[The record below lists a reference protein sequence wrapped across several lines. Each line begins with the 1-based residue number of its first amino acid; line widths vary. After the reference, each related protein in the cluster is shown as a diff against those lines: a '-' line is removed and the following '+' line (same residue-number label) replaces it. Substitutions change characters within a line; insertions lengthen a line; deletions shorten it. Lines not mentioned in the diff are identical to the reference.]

1 MKRIQIYF
9 ILGLVF
15 SILFIPCFSFAQG
28 DNNIGDNGKI
38 ILVVMDRVSWN
49 EIYKANTPNLDS
61 LMDIGAIGLMTTNTG
76 GSLSQ
81 NNAYLTIGTGARVT
95 GVSGSQQAFSYGHR
109 YRGVKIEDLMFQ
121 ITGHKMSEDAIGNP
135 SIAKLHRANAN
146 RPYKVNIGALG
157 TGLREAGIKLAVVGN
172 CDNYKRLE
180 GDGGGKNFLV
190 SMLMDDRGIVPL
202 GDISHSLIIEDGDW
216 PMGIRTDYEKMLEV
230 FKKLKD
236 KAQLVAIQL
245 GDTSR
250 AEDFRHQSMDS
261 RIEYHKIRALEEGD
275 KFIGNLLE
283 HIDLSK
289 DYMMI
294 LSPVPPAEEI
304 GNNNRLSPIII
315 AGKGVQKGLLT
326 SGSTHRE
333 GVVTN
338 LDIGASIL
346 SFFDLRPLPGQ
357 GGAPIY
363 SIPRDKG
370 IEGIIRFNEKL
381 TNIYNQRPFLLRSYV
396 YILILILVLAAFCLL
411 FKRKY
416 LKLIKPMPIF
426 IMVVPLVYL
435 ILPLLQQPQLYGT
448 ALIALAMSVLIT
460 TILCRVFA
468 SSLDRIMV
476 ISALTTLI
484 LVIDQWLG
492 MKLIQSSPLGY
503 DVIAG
508 ARFYG
513 IGNEYMG
520 VLVGAICC
528 AGGAVIEK
536 FSNADSNMDKI
547 TKIIVLII
555 GLLTIYTMASPNLG
569 ANVGGTVAIFTAIS
583 TTVLMIQ
590 GKKIRVRDL
599 VAIGAMIAVILAG
612 IFYLDSQQVVDSQ
625 SHMGQTVTAI
635 RENGIAELFNIFYR
649 KISMNIRL
657 MATTMWTRVFLT
669 SLGVIVL
676 LLYRPVGIF
685 RDAYKKHETLLKG
698 LTGAA
703 LGAIAALIFND
714 SGIVAAATAT
724 IFIAPPFVLLI
735 MDEVEGKVKNGVWK
749 DGIHFKAK
757 SS

>member
-1 MKRIQIYF
+1 MRKIRLYF
-9 ILGLVF
+9 ILGFVL
-15 SILFIPCFSFAQG
+15 SILIIPYFSFAQG
-28 DNNIGDNGKI
+28 DNNIGDKGKV

-49 EIYKANTPNLDS
+49 EIYKANTPNLDR
-61 LMDIGAIGLMTTNTG
+61 LMDMGAIGLMTTNTG

-81 NNAYLTIGTGARVT
+81 NNAYLTIGTGARVV
-95 GVSGSQQAFSYGHR
+95 GVSGSQQAVSYGHS
-109 YRGVKIEDLMFQ
+109 YRGVKIEDLMHQ
-121 ITGHKMSEDAIGNP
+121 ITGHKMNEGAIGNP
-135 SIAKLHRANAN
+135 SIAKLHRANGN
-146 RPYKVNIGALG
+146 RPYRVNIGALG
-157 TGLREAGIKLAVVGN
+157 TALREAGLKVAVLGN

-202 GDISHSLIIEDGDW
+202 GDISQSLVKEDVDW
-216 PMGIRTDYEKMLEV
+216 PMGIRTDYKKMLVV
-230 FKKLKD
+230 FKDLKD
-236 KAQLVAIQL
+236 KAHLVAIQL

-275 KFIGNLLE
+275 KFIGDLLE

-315 AGKGVQKGLLT
+315 AGKGVQKGWLT

-346 SFFDLRPLPGQ
+346 NFFGVCPLPGQ
-357 GGAPIY
+357 GGVPIY
-363 SIPRDKG
+363 SISNNEE
-370 IEGIIRFNEKL
+370 IEEIIRFNAKL
-381 TNIYNQRPFLLRSYV
+381 TDIYNQRPFLLRGYV
-396 YILILILVLAAFCLL
+396 YILIPILVLAAFCLL
-411 FKRKY
+411 LKRKY
-416 LKLIKPMPIF
+416 LKLIKPMLIF
-426 IMVVPLVYL
+426 IMVIPLVYL
-435 ILPLLQQPQLYGT
+435 ILSLFQQPQLYKT
-448 ALIALAMSVLIT
+448 ILIALAMSVLIT
-460 TILCRVFA
+460 TVLCRIFA
-468 SSLDRIMV
+468 STLDRVMV

-484 LVIDQWLG
+484 LIIDQWLG

-528 AGGAVIEK
+528 AGAAVVEK
-536 FSNADSNMDKI
+536 VGYTDSNREKL
-547 TKIIVLII
+547 TKIIILII
-555 GLLTIYTMASPNLG
+555 DILAIYTMISPNLG
-569 ANVGGTVAIFTAIS
+569 ANVGGTIAIFIAIS
-583 TTVLMIQ
+583 TTALMIQ
-590 GKKIRVRDL
+590 GKKIRVRNL
-599 VAIGAMIAVILAG
+599 TAIGALIGVLLAG
-612 IFYLDSQQVVDSQ
+612 VFYLDSLQVVDSQ

-635 RENGIAELFNIFYR
+635 RESGIAELFNIFYR

-685 RDAYKKHETLLKG
+685 RDVYKKHEILIKG
-698 LTGAA
+698 LLGAA
-703 LGAIAALIFND
+703 LGAVAALIFND

-735 MDEVEGKVKNGVWK
+735 MDEVESKVKNGVWK
-749 DGIHFKAK
+749 DGIHFKAQN
-757 SS
+757 S